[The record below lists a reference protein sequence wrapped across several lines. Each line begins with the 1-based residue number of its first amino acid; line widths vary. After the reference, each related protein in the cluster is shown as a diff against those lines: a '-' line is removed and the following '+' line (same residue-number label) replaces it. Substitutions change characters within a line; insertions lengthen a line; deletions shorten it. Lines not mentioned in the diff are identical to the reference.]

1 MKEYFCSD
9 PKTFKVL
16 VFDFDETLYYS
27 PDIRE
32 YYIRYI
38 KSTILKLSNLSE
50 SETDSLMEEVGFT
63 MENKA
68 SPSFS
73 SSCGRFGIEKS
84 AWDNY
89 RIDNFFEINY
99 KNAESID
106 NSVLLNLSKRYPLY
120 IVTNEAYK
128 NILIKAERLG
138 IDVTVFKK
146 IFAPSSEALRSGNVK
161 TKKERYTEIINSE
174 HISPSEILVIGDRV
188 KVDVDPMLELGGNGL
203 IITRP
208 YEIEEFVKQNLL

>member
-38 KSTILKLSNLSE
+38 KNTILKLSNLSE
-50 SETDSLMEEVGFT
+50 SEADSLMEEVGFT

-106 NSVLLNLSKRYPLY
+106 NSVLLDLS
-120 IVTNEAYK
+120 
-128 NILIKAERLG
+128 
-138 IDVTVFKK
+138 
-146 IFAPSSEALRSGNVK
+146 
-161 TKKERYTEIINSE
+161 
-174 HISPSEILVIGDRV
+174 
-188 KVDVDPMLELGGNGL
+188 
-203 IITRP
+203 
-208 YEIEEFVKQNLL
+208 